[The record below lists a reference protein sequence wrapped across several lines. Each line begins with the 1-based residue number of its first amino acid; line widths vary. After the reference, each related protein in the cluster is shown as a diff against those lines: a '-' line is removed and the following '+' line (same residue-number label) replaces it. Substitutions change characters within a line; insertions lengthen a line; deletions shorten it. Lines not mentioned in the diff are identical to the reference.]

1 MKTYRAAI
9 IGTGGI
15 AESHIRAI
23 RAAGERVEMVAAM
36 DVDEGRVKA
45 FCEKHE
51 IPRWYTD
58 AGAMLDAAQADL
70 VHIASPT
77 GMHAEQVAQ
86 SLDAGAWVLC
96 EKPLC
101 GSLAEFDR
109 ISEAESRA
117 GRYVSTVFQ
126 WRFGSAAKH
135 VKKLIEA
142 GELGELR
149 VAVCDTLWYRG
160 LPYYEVP
167 WRGKWATETGGATVT
182 LGIHLMD
189 LFLWFNS
196 EWEEI
201 CAMAATLDRPIETD
215 NVSMAIARFK
225 NGALASVSSSAL
237 SPRQESHL
245 RMDFQRATVEVTAL
259 YRYMNEN
266 WRFSI
271 PENSPDG
278 EALARWQSIERD
290 VMGTHNEQL
299 AELLDAMDR
308 GERPPVS
315 GADSR
320 RIVEFIASL
329 YKAAFTGQPVARGSI
344 GVGDPFY
351 VGNRGNSD
359 A

>member
-9 IGTGGI
+9 IGTGGV

-23 RAAGERVEMVAAM
+23 RAAGERVEIVAAM
-36 DVDEGRVKA
+36 DVDEARVKA

-51 IPRWYTD
+51 IPGWYTD
-58 AGAMLDAAQADL
+58 SGAMLEAAQADL

-77 GMHAEQVAQ
+77 GMHAEQVLQ

-109 ISEAESRA
+109 ISEAENRT

-149 VAVCDTLWYRG
+149 VATCSTLWYRA

-201 CAMAATLDRPIETD
+201 RAMAATLDRPIETD
-215 NVSMAIARFK
+215 NVSMAVVRFK

-278 EALARWQSIERD
+278 EALARWQSIEQD

-299 AELLDAMDR
+299 GELLDCMDR
-308 GERPPVS
+308 GERPPVNGS
-315 GADSR
+315 DSR

-329 YKAAFTGQPVARGSI
+329 YKSAFTGQPVVRGSI
-344 GVGDPFY
+344 LPGDRFY
-351 VGNRGNSD
+351 AGNHGGG
-359 A
+359 